1 MIKSKFPKQLIK
13 ERLSKI
19 EEVAPIDKPFIIFIE
34 QSDKKNKWIVTEQY
48 EALHKKTKSRKF
60 IITDLE
66 QYMKKNSD
74 IPILVDYEIA
84 DNNIFIIWH
93 ILLQLADMGELDM
106 LINYAVD
113 YINSNRKKNI
123 EFTKY
128 LMKLTEIYKE
138 QFVNV
143 NLASK
148 YNRLNKEQLEK
159 LISAL
164 EESKVVYH
172 EFN

>member
-1 MIKSKFPKQLIK
+1 MIKSKLPKKQII

-19 EEVAPIDKPFIIFIE
+19 EEAAPIDKTFVIFIE

-48 EALHKKTKSRKF
+48 EALHKKTKSRNF
-60 IITDLE
+60 TISDLE
-66 QYMKKNSD
+66 QYMKDNSD

-93 ILLQLADMGELDM
+93 ILIQLANEEELDM
-106 LINYAVD
+106 LINYAVN
-113 YINSNRKKNI
+113 YINLNRKKNI

-138 QFVNV
+138 QFANV
-143 NLASK
+143 NLTNK
-148 YNRLNKEQLEK
+148 YDRLNKEQLEK
-159 LISAL
+159 LIRAL
-164 EESKVVYH
+164 EESKVVYN